1 MSAFAPSCR
10 LDVKVDL
17 SPPGDRLQKDHK
29 APPTCRDQHNSGGRN
44 HLKDMSSGLIRV
56 RLNKMDR

>member
-10 LDVKVDL
+10 QYVKVDL

-29 APPTCRDQHNSGGRN
+29 APLLAVITII
-44 HLKDMSSGLIRV
+44 LVAETI
-56 RLNKMDR
+56 